1 MTWGM
6 GGGEGWGGFSSGYL
20 MSRKPRLVGVKKV
33 YSSVFKRTLYSNKVV
48 RNLLAFVPFWV
59 IFKMVTCGILDYG
72 NSWTKSKTIEV
83 KGWHKVPTSNKVERM
98 EWLYVMKRVPLYPS
112 DENFYWQS
120 PLCGQSLRARF
131 KSTYSCSYC
140 L

>member
-6 GGGEGWGGFSSGYL
+6 GGGPFPRVISCQESPGWLGWKRYTHQFSRELYIQIKLSEIYL
-20 MSRKPRLVGVKKV
+20 I
-33 YSSVFKRTLYSNKVV
+33 
-48 RNLLAFVPFWV
+48 LAFVPFWV